1 MKILMV
7 LDNLESLISMFLILE
22 VKEKGT
28 KNHRGLLLDQTDLNY
43 LFQKPL
49 WSLSISPIYLISS
62 NLLLVIIE
70 T

>member
-22 VKEKGT
+22 VKEKET

-43 LFQKPL
+43 LFQKHYG
-49 WSLSISPIYLISS
+49 LSAYHQYLLTYSW
-62 NLLLVIIE
+62 
-70 T
+70 